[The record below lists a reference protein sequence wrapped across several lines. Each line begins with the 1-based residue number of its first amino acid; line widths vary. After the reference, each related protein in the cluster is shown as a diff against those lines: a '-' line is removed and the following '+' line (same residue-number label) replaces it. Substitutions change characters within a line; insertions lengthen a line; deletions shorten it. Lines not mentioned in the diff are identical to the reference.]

1 MTTTVCFTDRILAL
15 EIPSKECALGL
26 MEQAKSGI
34 AVETSIVED
43 DPEDIFMRLEAV
55 QAALAWA
62 GSMRF
67 LACKLRLILAQ
78 ILV

>member
-1 MTTTVCFTDRILAL
+1 
-15 EIPSKECALGL
+15 